1 MIAVPGAR
9 GHARAR
15 LVAFGSYVP
24 EHRLT
29 NADLEQ
35 QVDTTDEWIMSRTG
49 IRERRIAAPGQA
61 TSDLAILAAHDI
73 LRSAD
78 LAAHEIDVVIVPTCT
93 PDHLF
98 PSVSAITANAIG
110 AHTAAA
116 FDIQAACS
124 GFVYGLAQAVGL
136 VEAGLAQNV
145 LVVGAE
151 VFSRV
156 TNPHDRSTCILFGDA
171 AAGALV
177 SRDDDGGE
185 SGFLGFE
192 LGADGSRGDQLLI
205 PVGGTRH
212 PACESFHPDDAYV
225 QMNGR
230 EVFRFAT
237 RVMEDSVV
245 RLLEHLEMTID
256 DVDLLVP
263 HQANQRIIDHA
274 IGRLGIDPGRVFNN
288 LEHYGNT
295 SAASI
300 PLALA
305 EARDVGVLQQGM
317 RVMMVGFGAGLTW
330 AACLVRYEPK

>member
-1 MIAVPGAR
+1 MIAVPGGR
-9 GHARAR
+9 SPGRAR
-15 LVAFGSYVP
+15 LAAFGAYVP

-29 NADLEQ
+29 NADLEL
-35 QVDTTDEWIMSRTG
+35 QVDTTDEWIVSRTG
-49 IRERRIAAPGQA
+49 IRERRIVAADQA
-61 TSDLAILAAHDI
+61 TSDLAILAANEI
-73 LRSAD
+73 LRSAGLRGD
-78 LAAHEIDVVIVPTCT
+78 EIDVLIVPTCT
-93 PDHLF
+93 PDYLF
-98 PSVSAITANAIG
+98 PSVAAITAHAIG
-110 AHTAAA
+110 AHAAAA

-124 GFVYGLAQAVGL
+124 GFIYGLAQAVGL
-136 VEAGLAQNV
+136 VESGLAQHV

-156 TNPHDRSTCILFGDA
+156 TNPHDRGTCILFGDA

-177 SRDDDGGE
+177 VRDEDGGA

-192 LGADGSRGDQLLI
+192 LGADGGKSDQLVV

-212 PACESFHPDDAYV
+212 PASEPFDPEDAFV
-225 QMNGR
+225 HMNGR

-237 RVMEDSVV
+237 RVIEDSVL
-245 RLLEHLEMTID
+245 RLLEHLELTID

-274 IGRLGIDPGRVFNN
+274 IGRLGIDPERVFNN

-305 EARDVGVLQQGM
+305 EARDAGALQPGM

-330 AACLVRYEPK
+330 AACLARYEPK

>member
-1 MIAVPGAR
+1 VPTQI
-9 GHARAR
+9 
-15 LVAFGSYVP
+15 LS
-24 EHRLT
+24 
-29 NADLEQ
+29 NADLER
-35 QVDTTDEWIMSRTG
+35 QVDTTDEWIVSRTG
-49 IRERRIAAPGQA
+49 IRERRIVAPGQA
-61 TSDLAILAAHDI
+61 TSDLAILAATNV
-73 LRSAD
+73 LEAAQRGAD
-78 LAAHEIDVVIVPTCT
+78 EIDVLIVPTCT

-110 AHTAAA
+110 AHAAAA

-124 GFVYGLAQAVGL
+124 GFIYGLAQALAL
-136 VEAGLAQNV
+136 VESGLAQNV

-156 TNPHDRSTCILFGDA
+156 TNPHDRGTCILFGDA

-177 SRDDDGGE
+177 VRDEDGGP

-192 LGADGSRGDQLLI
+192 LGADGSRGDQLI
-205 PVGGTRH
+205 VPVGGTRH
-212 PACESFHPDDAYV
+212 PASEPFDPDDAYV

-237 RVMEDSVV
+237 RVIEDSVL
-245 RLLEHLEMTID
+245 RLLDRLGMTID

-274 IGRLGIDPGRVFNN
+274 IGRLGIDATRVFNN

-300 PLALA
+300 PLAMA
-305 EARDVGVLQQGM
+305 EARDAGALRPGM

-330 AACLVRYEPK
+330 AACFVRYEPE

>member
-9 GHARAR
+9 DHARAR

-35 QVDTTDEWIMSRTG
+35 QVDTTDEWIVSRTG

-61 TSDLAILAAHDI
+61 TSDLAILAANDI

-78 LAAHEIDVVIVPTCT
+78 IAAHEIDVVIVPTCT
-93 PDHLF
+93 PDQLF
-98 PSVSAITANAIG
+98 PSVSAITADAIG

-177 SRDDDGGE
+177 SRDEDGGE

-305 EARDVGVLQQGM
+305 EARDVGVLQEGM